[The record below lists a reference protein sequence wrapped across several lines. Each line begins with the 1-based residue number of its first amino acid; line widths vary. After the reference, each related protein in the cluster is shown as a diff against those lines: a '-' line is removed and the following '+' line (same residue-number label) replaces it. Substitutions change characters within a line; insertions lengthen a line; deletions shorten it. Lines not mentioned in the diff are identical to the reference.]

1 MNMIIAGVLI
11 WSIVHLMKSVTP
23 GVRGSI
29 QSAIGEGPHK
39 ALVAILILTS
49 VGLMIFGWRSTNA
62 EFVYDAPTWGRHL
75 NMLLML
81 VAVYLIAIAQGKS
94 RVKQWIRHP
103 MLTGVLIWA
112 IGHLLANGDNKS
124 LVLFGGLGL
133 WALISIFTV
142 SRNEGTWV
150 KPAETATAGREMISV
165 IAVLVV
171 YTVIFGAHR
180 FLSGVALVGPNAP
193 GA

>member
-1 MNMIIAGVLI
+1 MGMLIAGVLL

-23 GVRGSI
+23 GVRGRI
-29 QSAIGEGPHK
+29 RGAIGEGPHQG
-39 ALVAILILTS
+39 LVAVLILAS
-49 VGLMIFGWRSTNA
+49 IALMIFGWRSVPA
-62 EFVYDAPTWGRHL
+62 EFVYDAPLWGRHL

-81 VAVYLIAIAQGKS
+81 VAIYLIGVAQGKS

-112 IGHLLANGDNKS
+112 AGHLLANGDNKS
-124 LVLFGGLGL
+124 LILFGGLGL

-142 SRNEGTWV
+142 SRNEGSWI
-150 KPAETATAGREMISV
+150 KPEEVATAGREVVTVV
-165 IAVLVV
+165 IVLVL
-171 YTVIFGAHR
+171 YTILFGAHR

-193 GA
+193 